1 MDVLIVEPLDP
12 EVQQWLAA
20 RHPTRV
26 APELQRDPRALR
38 VALANVRALIAPPS
52 VALDAQ
58 VLQGAPLLR
67 AVGRVSGGAE
77 NLDAEALAR
86 AGIEVV
92 RAGAASAAAEAEF
105 AVGAMLQLLRRVP
118 VRADDGALVG
128 RELGGCTV
136 GLIGLPASAR
146 PLAALLR
153 AFGARVLGYDPALHA
168 SDEVWAAWQIESS
181 SLRELV
187 RGSDVLCVLLGYFSR
202 YRGLIGERYLA
213 ECKPEQVLVSLGHSS
228 LFDDAAL
235 AEALD
240 SGRLLAAW
248 FDGLEPGLREPGR
261 PLHGVPNLHVT
272 QRLASTTL
280 QSRVRSAWSVAR
292 RIDEILS
299 AGAPRAEFR
308 ATTEDDSLGLEAG
321 PASA

>member
-1 MDVLIVEPLDP
+1 
-12 EVQQWLAA
+12 
-20 RHPTRV
+20 
-26 APELQRDPRALR
+26 
-38 VALANVRALIAPPS
+38 
-52 VALDAQ
+52 
-58 VLQGAPLLR
+58 
-67 AVGRVSGGAE
+67 
-77 NLDAEALAR
+77 
-86 AGIEVV
+86 
-92 RAGAASAAAEAEF
+92 
-105 AVGAMLQLLRRVP
+105 MLQLLRRVP

-128 RELGGCTV
+128 RELGGSTV

-146 PLAALLR
+146 PLAGLLR

-168 SDEVWAAWQIESS
+168 SDEVWAAWQIQSS

-261 PLHGVPNLHVT
+261 PLHGAPNLHVT

-308 ATTEDDSLGLEAG
+308 ATTEDDSLDLEAG